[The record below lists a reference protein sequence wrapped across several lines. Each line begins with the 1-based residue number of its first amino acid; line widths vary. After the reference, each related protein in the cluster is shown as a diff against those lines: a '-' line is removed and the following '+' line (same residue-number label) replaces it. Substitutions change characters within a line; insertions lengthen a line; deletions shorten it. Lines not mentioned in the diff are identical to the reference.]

1 MSLLERTLDLPEHLS
16 SVTRA
21 RHFVRDVLLGWDLE
35 GLVEDAQ
42 LGTSELVANAVR
54 HAGTDLVLTIR
65 VDGLVTISI
74 QDGQPELRRPVIADS
89 DFLAENGRG
98 LHIVAAIAHDWG
110 ITTAAN
116 GKVVWFNLLLPE
128 SGAGGADVLSLDRKR
143 HSQPA
148 PAEDEQELDLH
159 GVEERAE
166 ARRRE
171 QVESAG

>member
-42 LGTSELVANAVR
+42 LGTSELVANAIR

-65 VDGLVTISI
+65 VDGVVTISI

-116 GKVVWFNLLLPE
+116 GKVVWFNLSLPE
-128 SGAGGADVLSLDRKR
+128 SGEAGADVLSMDRKR
-143 HSQPA
+143 GSQPA
-148 PAEDEQELDLH
+148 PAEDEVEMELHDVKEH
-159 GVEERAE
+159 VE

>member
-1 MSLLERTLDLPEHLS
+1 MSMLERELHLPETLP

-21 RHFVRDVLLGWDLE
+21 RHFVRDVLLAW
-35 GLVEDAQ
+35 GLDPLVDDAQ
-42 LGTSELVANAVR
+42 LGTSELVANAIR

-65 VDGLVTISI
+65 VDGVVTIAI

-98 LHIVAAIAHDWG
+98 LHIVAAIAQDWG

-116 GKVVWFNLLLPE
+116 GKVVWFNLALPAT
-128 SGAGGADVLSLDRKR
+128 AGDDADVLSIHRGRL
-143 HSQPA
+143 A
-148 PAEDEQELDLH
+148 PTVEEDDEMQ
-159 GVEERAE
+159 GVEEHAE
-166 ARRRE
+166 ARRRG

>member
-1 MSLLERTLDLPEHLS
+1 MSLLEQNLHLPEHLS

-21 RHFVRDVLLGWDLE
+21 RHFVRDVLVGWDLE
-35 GLVEDAQ
+35 ALVEDAQ

-65 VDGLVTISI
+65 VDGVVTISI
-74 QDGQPELRRPVIADS
+74 QDGHPELRRPVIADS

-116 GKVVWFNLLLPE
+116 GKVVWFNLSIPE
-128 SGAGGADVLSLDRKR
+128 SGSDDADVLSMDGRR
-143 HSQPA
+143 PGRPSVA
-148 PAEDEQELDLH
+148 GELPEEGVH
-159 GVEERAE
+159 GVEEHVE

-171 QVESAG
+171 NVESTG